1 MTLIVGFTT
10 AKFIEAS
17 SLFCSNNKYNA
28 SLIESSLSIARRVFS
43 FSGTL
48 LYSLSN
54 SASFNFKLFNFKSV
68 DLAHNSESVEGLIPA
83 EASPWKGEINE
94 NISVTLNEEGVYVYQ
109 CTPHLILGMIGV
121 IQVGEAVNLNEVKAN
136 VGKLTFA
143 VNPERLSNYLNLV
156 E

>member
-1 MTLIVGFTT
+1 MTQFFFLSNFEI
-10 AKFIEAS
+10 IYIQS
-17 SLFCSNNKYNA
+17 SILNK
-28 SLIESSLSIARRVFS
+28 IFRVFKE
-43 FSGTL
+43 
-48 LYSLSN
+48 YSTQR
-54 SASFNFKLFNFKSV
+54 
-68 DLAHNSESVEGLIPA
+68 I
-83 EASPWKGEINE
+83 
-94 NISVTLNEEGVYVYQ
+94 VYVYQ

>member
-1 MTLIVGFTT
+1 MTQPFY
-10 AKFIEAS
+10 AS
-17 SLFCSNNKYNA
+17 SAINRHGDYRNNDKLLNSITTEKKTKVVPYYNGKNLF
-28 SLIESSLSIARRVFS
+28 I
-43 FSGTL
+43 
-48 LYSLSN
+48 
-54 SASFNFKLFNFKSV
+54 
-68 DLAHNSESVEGLIPA
+68 
-83 EASPWKGEINE
+83 EINE

>member
-1 MTLIVGFTT
+1 MKKVFIGLIMTVALNLSAAEHEVKMLNFGDGGSMIFEPGFL
-10 AKFIEAS
+10 KV
-17 SLFCSNNKYNA
+17 NKGDT
-28 SLIESSLSIARRVFS
+28 IH
-43 FSGTL
+43 
-48 LYSLSN
+48 
-54 SASFNFKLFNFKSV
+54 FKSV

-83 EASPWKGEINE
+83 GASPWKGEINE